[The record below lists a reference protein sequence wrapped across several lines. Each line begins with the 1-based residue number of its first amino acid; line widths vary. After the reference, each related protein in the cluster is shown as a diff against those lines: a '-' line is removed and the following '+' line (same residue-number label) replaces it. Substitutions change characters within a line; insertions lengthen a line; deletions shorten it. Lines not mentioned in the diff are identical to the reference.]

1 MSLYAPAPLIVK
13 LELTFLPG
21 NLPDSQPLAHPTVLL
36 RIVRLTLAPA
46 HVADFLTL
54 FRASESQIRQQP
66 GCQHLELWQ
75 DADDPHI
82 YCTYSHWD
90 DAAALDAYRHSA
102 LFGQVWP
109 ATKRLL
115 AAPAQAFS
123 VVRAAGGQ

>member
-1 MSLYAPAPLIVK
+1 ML
-13 LELTFLPG
+13 F
-21 NLPDSQPLAHPTVLL
+21 
-36 RIVRLTLAPA
+36 RIVRLPLAPA

-54 FRASESQIRQQP
+54 FRAFESQIRHQP
-66 GCQHLELWQ
+66 GCRHLELWQ
-75 DADDPHI
+75 DADHPLT

-115 AAPAQAFS
+115 ASPAQAFS
-123 VVRAAGGQ
+123 VVRAAASA